1 MRRTRVVLFSA
12 VAVAAVGAAAAG
24 VWALA
29 LRDTSTPASVDE
41 ALRRFRAAA
50 AAGPTP
56 APAGVYVYATT
67 GSESVSALGGAT
79 HRYPARSTITVTP
92 APCGMAL
99 RWDVLTTRSDVR
111 TVCTEDEDGLALA
124 SWQERHRFF
133 GQDDRSEW
141 RCTDTLWLP
150 AAPPGSERPYDCRSG
165 DTAQEGTVTVL
176 PSRRVTVGG
185 VEIEAVAVRVEAR
198 ERGAAR
204 GTLVEERLLEPETG
218 LPLRIEYAVATSND
232 SPIGDV
238 AFEERYTLRLL
249 SLRPRR

>member
-1 MRRTRVVLFSA
+1 MERRTRVVLFCA
-12 VAVAAVGAAAAG
+12 VALAAVGAAAAG

-29 LRDTSTPASVDE
+29 LRDTSAPASVDE
-41 ALRRFRAAA
+41 ALRRFRADA
-50 AAGPTP
+50 AAGRTP

-67 GSESVSALGGAT
+67 GSESVSALGGTT

-92 APCGMAL
+92 APCGMTL
-99 RWDVLTTRSDVR
+99 RWDVLTTRTDVR
-111 TVCTEDEDGLALA
+111 TVCREGDGLSLA
-124 SWQERHRFF
+124 SWRERHRFF

-141 RCTDTLWLP
+141 RCTGTPWLP
-150 AAPPGSERPYDCRSG
+150 TTPPGSELPYRCRSS
-165 DTAQEGTVTVL
+165 DTEQEGTVAVL

-185 VEIEAVAVRVEAR
+185 VEIDAVAVRAEAR

-218 LPLRIEYAVATSND
+218 LPLVVEYTVATSND